1 MTVVDIGDICFTCFI
16 EINMGMSQDSH
27 FQSEKAEYFQY
38 EYYIVKDLLSYVL
51 AVEQYILFYWH
62 LEITYLNKTI
72 HINY

>member
-1 MTVVDIGDICFTCFI
+1 MF
-16 EINMGMSQDSH
+16 QDSH

-51 AVEQYILFYWH
+51 VVEQYILFYWD
-62 LEITYLNKTI
+62 LEMTYLNKTI